1 MSNVLGE
8 EKQVALDDDLE
19 LVGLCQ
25 KGELSAFEALVEKH
39 QRKMLNIAFR
49 MIGDYEAAC
58 EVVQDAF
65 LSAHK
70 SIRKFRGEAK
80 FSTWLCSIVINLS
93 KNRMKQMKTRW
104 QREGVS
110 IDDPIETEEGQI
122 RRDPPSPEPSVLD
135 QLEKKEIQAKV
146 QACINSLED
155 EYREVLILRDIQGFS
170 YDEIQD
176 TLKIPDGTVKSRL
189 FRARDTLKDRLKDV
203 FGDL

>member
-1 MSNVLGE
+1 MDE
-8 EKQVALDDDLE
+8 DLE
-19 LVGLCQ
+19 FVTLCQ
-25 KGELSAFEALVEKH
+25 RGDVDAFRPLVEKH
-39 QRKMLNIAFR
+39 QKRMVNIAYR
-49 MIGDYEAAC
+49 MMGDYDAAC

-65 LSAHK
+65 FHAYK
-70 SIRKFRGEAK
+70 AIWKFRGEAK

-93 KNRMKQMKTRW
+93 KNRMKQMKTRRE
-104 QREGVS
+104 REGVS
-110 IDDPIETEEGQI
+110 IDDPVETDEGQI
-122 RRDPPSPEPSVLD
+122 RRDPPSPEPSILD
-135 QLEKKEIQAKV
+135 QLEKKEVQAKV

-155 EYREVLILRDIQGFS
+155 GYREVLILRDIQGFS